1 MLTFLNVFRTIYKS
15 FPMSCKGILW
25 NQNLY
30 CSNFE
35 FSSSRSIITR
45 MSWQRNWA
53 PTQTGCPI
61 WMHQQPT
68 MHCPD
73 LKTECSMKELF
84 SKTNFHWRGKTLNF
98 FNVCP
103 TSPSLPNYVWLIE
116 QMSAPWQPNEDKGDI
131 GKHIK
136 WISIPIGLL
145 IWHFVPVPLQT
156 AELFRLRDILPL
168 LIFIIAAWKS
178 DWPRVFCEL
187 GILHFDA

>member
-1 MLTFLNVFRTIYKS
+1 MFLDVFHTIHNS

-25 NQNLY
+25 NQNFWTKICIARIL
-30 CSNFE
+30 NFWCLDRE
-35 FSSSRSIITR
+35 L
-45 MSWQRNWA
+45 
-53 PTQTGCPI
+53 TQTGCPI

-73 LKTECSMKELF
+73 LQTECSMKELF
-84 SKTNFHWRGKTLNF
+84 SKTNFHWRGKTLNL

-116 QMSAPWQPNEDKGDI
+116 QMSAPWQPNEDKDDI

-156 AELFRLRDILPL
+156 AELLRLRDILQL